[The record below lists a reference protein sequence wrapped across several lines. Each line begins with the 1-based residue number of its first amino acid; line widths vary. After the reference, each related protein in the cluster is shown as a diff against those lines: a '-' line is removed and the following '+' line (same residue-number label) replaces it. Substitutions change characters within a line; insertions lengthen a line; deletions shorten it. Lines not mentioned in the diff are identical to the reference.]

1 MAESENIFQKALYL
15 GIGIAGYAAEKA
27 GDTLQE
33 LKQQT
38 DKIINNPNFPQELQK
53 MADEMV
59 SKGKITAEEA
69 RKFVDETIQ
78 QAKDKQKMNGNPPDS
93 SSNQPRTIEIITDDD
108 DNDN

>member
-38 DKIINNPNFPQELQK
+38 EKVINNPDFAQEIQK
-53 MADEMV
+53 IADEMV
-59 SKGKITAEEA
+59 KKGKMTTDEA
-69 RKFVDETIQ
+69 RSFVDETIKQAQ
-78 QAKDKQKMNGNPPDS
+78 QKQTVKGNNNNES
-93 SSNQPRTIEIITDDD
+93 QPRTIEIITDDD
-108 DNDN
+108 E

>member
-1 MAESENIFQKALYL
+1 M
-15 GIGIAGYAAEKA
+15 
-27 GDTLQE
+27 
-33 LKQQT
+33 KQQT

>member
-38 DKIINNPNFPQELQK
+38 EKVINNPDFAQEIQK
-53 MADEMV
+53 IADDMV
-59 SKGKITAEEA
+59 KKGKMTTDEA
-69 RKFVDETIQ
+69 RNFVNETIKQAQ
-78 QAKDKQKMNGNPPDS
+78 QKQAVKENKNDES
-93 SSNQPRTIEIITDDD
+93 TSQPRTIEIITDDD
-108 DNDN
+108 E